1 MSTLLSAQLVSG
13 QAVLGTDY
21 WGITLAADRRFKR
34 ILGNVISVLIAVLLA
49 LPFWVMDEPE
59 LTPLKPAANYALELL
74 PVAKPAP
81 KPVIAKPK
89 PKPVAAAAVK
99 KVEPVKPKPVAA
111 PAPKPLNVQKQ
122 AEDAAA
128 VAARRRAAA
137 KAAAAQA
144 GVMAFS
150 QQLAQMRD
158 TSDSVVVSEKNLR
171 DRGMVSSE
179 PAETSADRLSAS
191 KNSAG
196 HGAVGQRSVSG
207 QQSSTGIGS
216 HNTEKL
222 AAIPSRSTVVSGGG
236 GGNAKPSRS
245 LEEIQLAF
253 DRSKTGFY
261 AIFNRAARKDSTIRA
276 GTVVVSLTIQPNGS
290 VSDAKIVSSSFFN
303 PDLKE
308 KLLQRVRML
317 KFEAKSVPTF
327 TYPNYPI
334 SYVP

>member
-1 MSTLLSAQLVSG
+1 MSTLLSAQLMPG
-13 QAVLGTDY
+13 QAALGTDY

-34 ILGNVISVLIAVLLA
+34 ILGNVISILIAVLLA

-59 LTPLKPAANYALELL
+59 LAPIKPAANYALELL
-74 PVAKPAP
+74 PVPKPAP
-81 KPVIAKPK
+81 KAVVVKPK
-89 PKPVAAAAVK
+89 PKPVAAKPAK
-99 KVEPVKPKPVAA
+99 KVEPPKPKAV
-111 PAPKPLNVQKQ
+111 PAPKPVDLQKQ
-122 AEDAAA
+122 AEQAAA
-128 VAARRRAAA
+128 AAARRQAAA

-158 TSDSVVVSEKNLR
+158 TNDNVVVSERNLR
-171 DRGMVSSE
+171 DRGAVSSE
-179 PAETSADRLSAS
+179 SSEVSADRLSAT
-191 KNSAG
+191 KNSGG
-196 HGAVGQRSVSG
+196 HGAVGERSVSG
-207 QQSSTGIGS
+207 QQGSTGVGS
-216 HNTEKL
+216 HSTEAL
-222 AAIPSRSTVVSGGG
+222 AAVPSRSATTTGSIGSG
-236 GGNAKPSRS
+236 NVKPSRS

-317 KFEAKSVPTF
+317 KFEAKSVPAF